1 MYQLLRL
8 YVRYVFGMV
17 MKLNLNK
24 MDTALT
30 REETLKINQSV
41 TAEEIAFAGLKE
53 LNVAEVSAKIYEKGD
68 KVYFFDEID
77 SEHYRLYSVIHKRS
91 FFL

>member
-1 MYQLLRL
+1 
-8 YVRYVFGMV
+8 
-17 MKLNLNK
+17 
-24 MDTALT
+24 MDTVLT
-30 REETLKINQSV
+30 HEATLKINQTV

-53 LNVAEVSAKIYEKGD
+53 LNVAEVSAKIYERGD
-68 KVYFFDEID
+68 KVYFFDVMD